1 MHMRKLLAVALAA
14 ALLVGSVETSHAV
27 YYPKKV
33 VAVNGGGMSGAAVW
47 IIMGCAGGIILAALA
62 ANYRD
67 GRELTPPEAWS
78 CGLLFLAS
86 QPNGRRWRGG

>member
-1 MHMRKLLAVALAA
+1 MQARKLLAVALAA
-14 ALLVGSVETSHAV
+14 AMLIGTAQPSHAV
-27 YYPKKV
+27 YYYPKKV
-33 VAVNGGGMSGAAVW
+33 VGGGGGGMGATGVW

-67 GRELTPPEAWS
+67 RRELTPPEAWS

-86 QPNGRRWRGG
+86 RPNGRRGGG